1 VKNLRF
7 GFTKNE
13 LLVFGK
19 WDISKVE
26 IKDPALRN
34 YINLEPRYV
43 PHTHGRH
50 ANIPFAKQ
58 KVFIVERLI
67 NKVMRKG
74 RNTGKKILAYSIVK
88 EAFEIIEERTKK
100 NPIQVLVDALV
111 NAGPREEVV
120 RLKYGG
126 IAVPRAVDTS
136 SLRRLDIALRNIAE
150 GARIASFKSKKTIA
164 ECLAEEIISAANND
178 NRSYAISKKEEVERV
193 AKSAR

>member
-1 VKNLRF
+1 MKY
-7 GFTKNE
+7 GFTKEE

-19 WDISKVE
+19 WDPEEVE
-26 IKDPALRN
+26 VKDPALKN
-34 YINLEPRYV
+34 YICLEPKYV

-50 ANIPFAKQ
+50 ANVPFAKQ

-74 RNTGKKILAYSIVK
+74 RNTGKKILAYNIVR
-88 EAFEIIEERTKK
+88 EAFEIIAKKTGK
-100 NPIQVLVDALV
+100 NPLQVLVDALV

-150 GARIASFKSKKTIA
+150 GARIAAFKSKKSIA
-164 ECLAEEIISAANND
+164 ECLADEIIAAANNES
-178 NRSYAISKKEEVERV
+178 RSYAIAKKEEVERV

>member
-1 VKNLRF
+1 MKY
-7 GFTKNE
+7 GFTKEE

-19 WDISKVE
+19 WDPEEVE
-26 IKDPALRN
+26 VKDPALKN
-34 YINLEPRYV
+34 YICLEPKYV

-50 ANIPFAKQ
+50 ANVPFAKQ

-74 RNTGKKILAYSIVK
+74 RNTGKKILAYNIVR
-88 EAFEIIEERTKK
+88 EAFEIIAKKTGK
-100 NPIQVLVDALV
+100 NPLQVLVDALV

-150 GARIASFKSKKTIA
+150 GARIAAFKSKKSIA
-164 ECLAEEIISAANND
+164 ECLADEVIAAANNES
-178 NRSYAISKKEEVERV
+178 RSYAIAKKEEVERV

>member
-1 VKNLRF
+1 LRF